1 MYGLLFWIFYSLSL
15 VSSLVG
21 ARGMLNEAILDV
33 NWINQIETQTRL
45 GDEEQ
50 IVQDR
55 RPEAQILYIQLQNT
69 S

>member
-1 MYGLLFWIFYSLSL
+1 
-15 VSSLVG
+15 
-21 ARGMLNEAILDV
+21 MLNEAILDV